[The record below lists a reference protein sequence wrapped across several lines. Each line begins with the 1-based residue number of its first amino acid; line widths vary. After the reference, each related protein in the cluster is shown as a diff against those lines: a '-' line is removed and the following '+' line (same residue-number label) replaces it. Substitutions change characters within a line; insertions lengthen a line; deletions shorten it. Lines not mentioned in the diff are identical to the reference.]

1 MEIYEVSN
9 AFGIIVSRHKHLRG
23 MRAFDLADRADISYS
38 YCYELMSGNR
48 NPTLYVAVSIA
59 HALNLSIS
67 ELLDGLEDLI

>member
-9 AFGIIVSRHKHLRG
+9 AFGIIVSKHRHLRG

-48 NPTLYVAVSIA
+48 NPSLYVAVSIA
-59 HALNLSIS
+59 SALDLSIS
-67 ELLDGLEDLI
+67 ELLDGLEYLI